1 MTILVSLLP
10 GTENPEIRFPKSM
23 ILANVNPR
31 PDMLEHYK
39 MEVDVEK
46 RSSDPEF
53 MKQFMDHMMNSQQQK
68 PSDVDKPENEEEDV
82 EVKDII
88 TDMLES
94 VIEMI
99 SNEEMTKEMIEEYYS
114 KALFIQESIRD
125 MISQNKI
132 EEVGGS
138 LNNVER
144 ILKTNSN
151 NLLELVRSK
160 ESNTTI
166 GRLTFYFLK
175 KTIDMN
181 LQSVEE
187 MHRKL
192 AISR

>member
-1 MTILVSLLP
+1 M
-10 GTENPEIRFPKSM
+10 
-23 ILANVNPR
+23 A
-31 PDMLEHYK
+31 
-39 MEVDVEK
+39 
-46 RSSDPEF
+46 
-53 MKQFMDHMMNSQQQK
+53 K
-68 PSDVDKPENEEEDV
+68 P
-82 EVKDII
+82 
-88 TDMLES
+88 
-94 VIEMI
+94 
-99 SNEEMTKEMIEEYYS
+99 TKEMIEEYYS

-166 GRLTFYFLK
+166 GRLTFDFLK

-187 MHRKL
+187 MHRRL
-192 AISR
+192 EISR

>member
-1 MTILVSLLP
+1 M
-10 GTENPEIRFPKSM
+10 
-23 ILANVNPR
+23 A
-31 PDMLEHYK
+31 
-39 MEVDVEK
+39 
-46 RSSDPEF
+46 
-53 MKQFMDHMMNSQQQK
+53 K
-68 PSDVDKPENEEEDV
+68 P
-82 EVKDII
+82 
-88 TDMLES
+88 
-94 VIEMI
+94 
-99 SNEEMTKEMIEEYYS
+99 TKEMIEEYYS

-160 ESNTTI
+160 ESNTSI

-187 MHRKL
+187 MHKKL
-192 AISR
+192 EISR

>member
-1 MTILVSLLP
+1 M
-10 GTENPEIRFPKSM
+10 
-23 ILANVNPR
+23 A
-31 PDMLEHYK
+31 
-39 MEVDVEK
+39 
-46 RSSDPEF
+46 
-53 MKQFMDHMMNSQQQK
+53 K
-68 PSDVDKPENEEEDV
+68 P
-82 EVKDII
+82 
-88 TDMLES
+88 
-94 VIEMI
+94 
-99 SNEEMTKEMIEEYYS
+99 TKEMIEEYYS

-160 ESNTTI
+160 ESNTSI

-181 LQSVEE
+181 
-187 MHRKL
+187 
-192 AISR
+192 